1 VPSVY
6 SGLEH
11 FTGRARF
18 GRAKKARL
26 FGANKIISPM
36 TVPQGDLGL
45 FFRTGSL
52 RAAYAVYSVKQ
63 LKQIF
68 WPGLGPRIFSRQQ
81 DLCPARKVRGRAKTQ
96 QARAGPTRAQF
107 AQVYYRVPKC
117 TLQMVSRFD
126 VDPFEYT

>member
-1 VPSVY
+1 
-6 SGLEH
+6 
-11 FTGRARF
+11 
-18 GRAKKARL
+18 
-26 FGANKIISPM
+26 M

-52 RAAYAVYSVKQ
+52 RAACIVYSVKQ

-68 WPGLGPRIFSRQQ
+68 WPGLGPRIFLGSKIYAQANLLRFVGGQKPNR
-81 DLCPARKVRGRAKTQ
+81 LGRANK
-96 QARAGPTRAQF
+96 AQF